1 MSVKNLIFPQ
11 QSRSFYAKR
20 WFDILLRT
28 IHLIGLLGLSG
39 GILFNAEHSLWFPY
53 FLTTILSGSA
63 MLVLSVW
70 SNGKWLLQNR
80 GLMIIVKIFILFL
93 IPVFPQ
99 YDLYLLIFIVIIS
112 GTSSHAPA
120 KFRYYSP
127 ILGRE
132 L

>member
-53 FLTTILSGSA
+53 FLTTIISGLA
-63 MLVLSVW
+63 MVVLSVW

-80 GLMIIVKIFILFL
+80 GLMIILKVFILFL
-93 IPVFPQ
+93 LAVFPE
-99 YDLYLLIFIVIIS
+99 YALYLLIFIVIIS
-112 GTSSHAPA
+112 GISSHAPA